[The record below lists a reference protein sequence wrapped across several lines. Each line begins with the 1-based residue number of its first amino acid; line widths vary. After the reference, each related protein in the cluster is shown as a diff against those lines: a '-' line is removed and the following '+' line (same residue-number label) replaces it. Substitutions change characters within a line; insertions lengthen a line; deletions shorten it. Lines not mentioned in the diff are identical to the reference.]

1 MTSISKNMKN
11 IYINNLDDIANKHKN
26 TYHRAIKT
34 KPVDVKSST
43 YIEFYK
49 KNKKKDAKFKAG
61 DQVII
66 SKNKNIFTRDYVPNW
81 SEEVFVITK
90 VQILFRGHILLVILK
105 MKKLLERFTKRNSK
119 KRKKKNNNNLG

>member
-34 KPVDVKSST
+34 KPVDVKSSK

-49 KNKKKDAKFKAG
+49 KIRRKTQNLKL
-61 DQVII
+61 V
-66 SKNKNIFTRDYVPNW
+66 TR
-81 SEEVFVITK
+81 
-90 VQILFRGHILLVILK
+90 
-105 MKKLLERFTKRNSK
+105 
-119 KRKKKNNNNLG
+119 

>member
-11 IYINNLDDIANKHKN
+11 MYINNLNDIANKHNNK
-26 TYHRAIKT
+26 YHRAIKT
-34 KPVDVKSST
+34 KPVHVMSST

-49 KNKKKDAKFKAG
+49 KNKKKDPKFKVA

-66 SKNKNIFTRDYVPNW
+66 SKNKNIFTRGYIPNW

-90 VQILFRGHILLVILK
+90 VKTLFRGHILLVILK
-105 MKKLLERFTKRNSK
+105 MKKLLERFTKRN
-119 KRKKKNNNNLG
+119 